1 MAKALPVSPLA
12 PAIIRDL
19 PTLRGVRLA
28 TGNSGLRYKGR
39 DDLLIMAFDAG
50 TSVAG
55 VFTLSATRAA
65 PVDWCRDILP
75 NGQARALVVNAGN
88 ANAFTGSAGPAFVA
102 GTVDAAAA
110 ALGVARNTVFIA
122 STGVIGEPLPADG
135 LAQPVAALA
144 PSVGS
149 ASWLQAAQAFSTTDT
164 FPKTADATA
173 AVGDK
178 LVQINGIAKGSG
190 MIEPN
195 MATMLG
201 FLATDAAVPA
211 SVLQTLLRRAVDRS
225 FNAVTVDGDTSTN
238 DTVLAFATGVAGN
251 RVDADP
257 DAPLW
262 ADFARALTAVSEDL
276 ARQIARDGEGAQKL
290 ITITV
295 TGAMSDSSARAVAK
309 TCANSPLLKTA
320 IAGEDANW
328 GRVVAAIGRSGQPVD
343 RETLTVGI
351 GGVTIASRGERVT
364 GYDEAPVAA
373 HMRGRDILIDID
385 LGMGPGTATVWT
397 CDLTHGYIS
406 INADYRS

>member
-1 MAKALPVSPLA
+1 MAKDLPVSPLA

-19 PTLRGVRLA
+19 PDLAGVRLA

-39 DDLLIMAFDAG
+39 DDLLIMEFVPG
-50 TSVAG
+50 TKVAG

-65 PVDWCRDILP
+65 PVDWCRTVLP
-75 NGQARALVVNAGN
+75 GGQARALVVNAGN
-88 ANAFTGSAGPAFVA
+88 ANAFTGSAGAAFVE
-102 GTVDAAAA
+102 GTVNAAAA
-110 ALGVARNTVFIA
+110 ALDVPRDSIFVA

-135 LAQPVAALA
+135 LKAPVEAVAKTLGTA
-144 PSVGS
+144 G
-149 ASWLQAAQAFSTTDT
+149 WLQAAKAFSTTDT

-173 AVGDK
+173 
-178 LVQINGIAKGSG
+178 LVDGKPVQVNGIAKGSG

-211 SVLQTLLRRAVDRS
+211 PVLQTLLRRAVDRS

-238 DTVLAFATGVAGN
+238 DTVLAFATGAAGN
-251 RVDADP
+251 RVDADA
-257 DAPLW
+257 DSPLW
-262 ADFARALTAVSEDL
+262 ADLAAAVLAVSEDL
-276 ARQIARDGEGAQKL
+276 AKQIARDGEGAQKL
-290 ITITV
+290 ITVTV
-295 TGAMSDSSARAVAK
+295 TGAISDSSARAVAK

-328 GRVVAAIGRSGQPVD
+328 GRVVAAVGRSGQPVD
-343 RETLTVGI
+343 RDKLSVSI
-351 GGVTIASRGERVT
+351 GGVTIARQGERVT

-373 HMRGRDILIDID
+373 HMQGRDIVIDID
-385 LGMGPGTATVWT
+385 LGLGNGSATVWT